1 MSSAAAARKA
11 AHLKNQQNSRTGN
24 TGEEKKAGG
33 LGSITV
39 GSQMFP
45 KKELIKFARGMG
57 SMLRAQINTADAL
70 RFYAQGHP
78 NVLVKNAL
86 LEARQMIEAGA
97 PAYVAFQ
104 KTKKFDDK
112 FVTLVRAGSDSGQLG
127 QAFTAIGLR
136 LKKEGEFGSKMK
148 KATILPSIIIV
159 VLLMLFV
166 GAQIKIV
173 PEVEG
178 ILDDVGQEPDP
189 FSGFMFTVSH
199 VTKKVYP
206 FFFGILF
213 GGIAC
218 VALIPKVRNFVLNMA
233 MSKWRLLRRL
243 VMGMRQ
249 MLFLGTLN
257 MLHSNGITLAK
268 SVQIAADSISGTPMQ
283 AEMIEA
289 GQKYQLTG
297 LPFSEAIKKFT
308 SCDSQVA
315 HMISIGERSSSL
327 GSQLTMLTEMYEED
341 VDQMINEFAAAINF
355 LSLVMACLLISAV
368 FIGAFL
374 PIFLMGPKM
383 MAGGGM

>member
-11 AHLKNQQNSRTGN
+11 AHLKAQQSASNGRPS
-24 TGEEKKAGG
+24 EKPKGG
-33 LGSITV
+33 IGSIV
-39 GSQMFP
+39 IGNPKFP
-45 KKELIKFARGMG
+45 KKELIKFSRGMG

-78 NVLVKNAL
+78 NPLVRDAL
-86 LEARQMIEAGA
+86 YQAREMIEAGA
-97 PAYVAFQ
+97 PAYIAFQ

-112 FVTLVRAGSDSGQLG
+112 FISLVRAGSDSGQLG
-127 QAFTAIGLR
+127 QAFTSIGMR
-136 LKKEGEFGSKMK
+136 LKKEGEFSSKMK
-148 KATILPSIIIV
+148 KATILPSIIIL

-178 ILDDVGQEPDP
+178 ILDDVGQEPDA

-199 VTKKVYP
+199 VTKKVWP
-206 FFFGILF
+206 FFFGIIF
-213 GGIAC
+213 GTLGC
-218 VALIPKVRNFVLNMA
+218 VFTIQKFRNFVLNMA

-249 MLFLGTLN
+249 MLFIGTLN

-268 SVQIAADSISGTPMQ
+268 SVEIAASSVKGTPMFD
-283 AEMIEA
+283 ELIEA
-289 GQKYQLTG
+289 GKKYQLTG

-308 SCDSQVA
+308 SCDTQVS

-341 VDQMINEFAAAINF
+341 VDQMIDDFAATINF